1 MDNFIGAL
9 RICLQF
15 PDAASVLPKVLRGD
29 KLDKGSEKPRRRDPW
44 MALKYITAMGGIKMR
59 YARAFM
65 RRVIITLVRDCGGSS
80 LHRLVVVSSVG
91 GYCPYRTKYRH

>member
-44 MALKYITAMGGIKMR
+44 MALKYITAMGGMKMR

-65 RRVIITLVRDCGGSS
+65 RRVIITLVRLVSTRLLS
-80 LHRLVVVSSVG
+80 LPNGVQRNHG
-91 GYCPYRTKYRH
+91 EQ